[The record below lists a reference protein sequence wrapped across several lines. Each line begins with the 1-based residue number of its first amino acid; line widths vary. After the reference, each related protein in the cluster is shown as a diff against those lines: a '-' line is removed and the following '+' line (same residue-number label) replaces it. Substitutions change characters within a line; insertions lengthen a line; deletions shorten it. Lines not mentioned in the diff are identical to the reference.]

1 MGYKIEIVL
10 VGIAI
15 FLCGCIMLCVALS
28 DNEGEP
34 IVVEKY
40 VDSDGIDSITY
51 EIEETEK
58 VESSQTSEKTKAKQS
73 EVTDA
78 AVSNKVNINTA
89 TKEELMS
96 LQGIG
101 DVLSDRI
108 IEYRKSAKFN
118 SIDDIRRVKGIG
130 EKTFENLKDSITV

>member
-10 VGIAI
+10 VGIAV

-28 DNEGEP
+28 DNEGKP

-40 VDSDGIDSITY
+40 IDSDGIDSITY

-58 VESSQTSEKTKAKQS
+58 VEISQTSEKTKAKQS